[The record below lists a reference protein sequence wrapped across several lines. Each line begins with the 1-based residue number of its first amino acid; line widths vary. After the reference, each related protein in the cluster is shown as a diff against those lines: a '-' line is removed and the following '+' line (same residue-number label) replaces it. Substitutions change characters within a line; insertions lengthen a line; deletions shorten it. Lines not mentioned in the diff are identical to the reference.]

1 MKETESAVPAQPKKK
16 LTVETKD
23 IMFTEEKSQNL
34 ESLQLNFLILD
45 MI

>member
-1 MKETESAVPAQPKKK
+1 MKETESAVPAQPKKKK

-34 ESLQLNFLILD
+34 ESLQLNILTLI
-45 MI
+45 